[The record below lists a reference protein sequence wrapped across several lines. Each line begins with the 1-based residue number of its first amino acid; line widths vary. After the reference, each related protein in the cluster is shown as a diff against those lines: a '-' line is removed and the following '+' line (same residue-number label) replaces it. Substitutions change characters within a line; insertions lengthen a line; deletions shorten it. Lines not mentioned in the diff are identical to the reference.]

1 MLKLILSVRNI
12 SAKWIAH
19 ILTNDHERRHT
30 VAKRIISTKN
40 VLHYTFFSHYDI
52 AVCIPVSKDK
62 SVKGRLYRYV
72 ILITKIAHDILTY
85 TTLCEMIKQILLLN
99 DDAPSHISEL

>member
-30 VAKRIISTKN
+30 VDKRIISTKN
-40 VLHYTFFSHYDI
+40 VLRYTFFSCYDI
-52 AVCIPVSKDK
+52 AVCMPVSKDK
-62 SVKGRLYRYV
+62 SGKGRLYRDV
-72 ILITKIAHDILTY
+72 ILITKIAHEILTY
-85 TTLCEMIKQILLLN
+85 TTLCVKI
-99 DDAPSHISEL
+99 